1 MAMGHGMG
9 PVWRHMRTD
18 RSVASTRLGR
28 DTVRR
33 VLSFA
38 GPHRRLIAVFLVL
51 TVVDAGL
58 VVVSPLLVKRIVDDG
73 IGQGD
78 VRLVA
83 FLATLMALAA
93 VLDAGLTLG
102 GGYLSSRIG
111 EGLILDLR
119 TAVFAHVQ
127 RLSLAF
133 FTRTQTGAL
142 VSRLNNDVIG
152 AQRAFTST
160 LSSTVSNTISVFVVG
175 GTMLALS
182 WQVTLLC
189 LLMFP
194 ILIVVSRWVG
204 ERLSSLTRQQ
214 MDGNAALGNA
224 MTERFNVGGAMLL
237 KLFGR
242 RDEEDRQFH
251 ERAAVVKNLGV
262 RISLITRVFGASLM
276 LVPALATA
284 IAYGVG
290 GYLVVRGDL
299 TIGTLLALA

>member
-1 MAMGHGMG
+1 MSMHSGMG

-18 RSVASTRLGR
+18 RSISGQKLARN
-28 DTVRR
+28 TVKR
-33 VLSFA
+33 VLGFA
-38 GPHRRLIAVFLVL
+38 RPHRSPIALFLAL
-51 TVVDAGL
+51 TVVDAAL
-58 VVVSPLLVKRIVDDG
+58 VVVTPLLVKNIVDDG
-73 IGQGD
+73 ILKQNT
-78 VRLVA
+78 RLVV
-83 FLATLMALAA
+83 LLALAAAGVA
-93 VLDAGLTLG
+93 VLDAGLALSMG
-102 GGYLSSRIG
+102 GLSSRIG

-204 ERLSSLTRQQ
+204 ERLSSLTRQ
-214 MDGNAALGNA
+214 
-224 MTERFNVGGAMLL
+224 
-237 KLFGR
+237 
-242 RDEEDRQFH
+242 
-251 ERAAVVKNLGV
+251 
-262 RISLITRVFGASLM
+262 
-276 LVPALATA
+276 
-284 IAYGVG
+284 
-290 GYLVVRGDL
+290 
-299 TIGTLLALA
+299 